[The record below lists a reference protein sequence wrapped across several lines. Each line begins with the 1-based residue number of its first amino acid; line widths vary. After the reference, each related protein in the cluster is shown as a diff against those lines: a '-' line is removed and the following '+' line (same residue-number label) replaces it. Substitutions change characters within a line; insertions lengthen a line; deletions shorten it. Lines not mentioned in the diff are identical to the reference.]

1 MTVTAVV
8 INVHSHGATVRLA
21 DGGLAAVSS
30 DEFAANRT
38 AYMAAYQKRS
48 SLELVLKRRGRHASA
63 AFPSGNPQGAAEP
76 APQAPAPLALDPVF
90 EDRIGAYLK
99 ATQEWA
105 PPDRPDPAQRH
116 FIRKKRRAAF
126 FEARNTPT

>member
-21 DGGLAAVSS
+21 DGGLAAISTQ
-30 DEFAANRT
+30 EFAANRA
-38 AYMAAYQKRS
+38 AYMAAYQKRTM
-48 SLELVLKRRGRHASA
+48 LELILTRRGRHASA
-63 AFPSGNPQGAAEP
+63 AFPSGQPRGDAAP
-76 APQAPAPLALDPVF
+76 APQPPAPLALDPAF